1 MSHAHPAPP
10 RCRPPPQS
18 RVRSTYL
25 KTWFV
30 PDVVASIPYD
40 LIALLAKQG
49 DLAAYLRLLRLV
61 RMVRLPRLFK

>member
-1 MSHAHPAPP
+1 MQH
-10 RCRPPPQS
+10 
-18 RVRSTYL
+18 RVRLHYL
-25 KTWFV
+25 RTWFS
-30 PDVVASIPYD
+30 PDIIASIPYD